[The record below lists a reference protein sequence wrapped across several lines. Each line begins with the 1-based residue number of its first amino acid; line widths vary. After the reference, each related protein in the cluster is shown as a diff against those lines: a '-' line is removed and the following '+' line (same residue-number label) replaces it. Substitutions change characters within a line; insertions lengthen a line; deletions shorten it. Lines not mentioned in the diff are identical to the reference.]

1 MPVPTNPRQPVVYD
15 MMLLAHAVIRLR
27 EFERRKVRQRHPEF
41 PERQT
46 VFENGCTKIRTLG
59 QFISATGGPDLI
71 KITDPEFGGTADK
84 RFLRNHFD
92 VISKYVSHLHEQRYK
107 KEEKYPR
114 PTAADVLKGG
124 REILD
129 YLKPLMD
136 SLKSELT
143 GDAAHWYGV
152 FDCLYRLYVKDSS

>member
-15 MMLLAHAVIRLR
+15 MMLLAHATLRLR
-27 EFERRKVRQRHPEF
+27 DFEARRVAQRHKEY
-41 PERQT
+41 PERKT
-46 VFENGCTKIRTLG
+46 VFENACTKIRCLG

-71 KITDPEFGGTADK
+71 KVTDPHFGGTADK
-84 RFLRNHFD
+84 RFVESYFD

-107 KEEKYPR
+107 KEKKYPR
-114 PTAADVLKGG
+114 PNAADVLKGG

-136 SLKSELT
+136 SLKSQLT
-143 GDAAHWYGV
+143 GDAAHWYRV
-152 FDCLYRLYVKDSS
+152 FEDLYPEVSK